1 MKLQRLQPRLSTLN
15 TQRQMARPMETERLR
30 GSSAV
35 SRRAKWLQQHPLCV
49 ECEKAG
55 RVKVGEVVDHITPL
69 WKGGQDDYE
78 TNGQTLCHAHHDL
91 KSAKE
96 AAERARGG

>member
-1 MKLQRLQPRLSTLN
+1 VKLQRLKPRLATLD
-15 TQRQMARPMETERLR
+15 TQRLSAQPLETQRMR
-30 GSSAV
+30 GRAAV
-35 SRRAKWLQQHPLCV
+35 DRRARWLSLHPLCV

-78 TNGQTLCHAHHDL
+78 TNGQTLCHEHHDA
-91 KSAKE
+91 KSLIE
-96 AAERARGG
+96 AGERARGG